1 MYVHTTHHIHSHT
14 HTDVNLKDMPG
25 SPPAHRKSAQLLN
38 IENMEKQL
46 AIEQRVKTGAE
57 NMIRLY
63 SNSKSRQDRKLLNE
77 AQQMLGD
84 SKMKMEV
91 LRMRLLRA
99 QSLVS
104 AQSPSRHVE
113 DGKTKVSSPGDRI
126 ALLRYRIDVE
136 SRLLQ
141 GAKSIMKAN
150 PDKKS
155 WQSVSSIPFCELRAL
170 ASP

>member
-1 MYVHTTHHIHSHT
+1 
-14 HTDVNLKDMPG
+14 
-25 SPPAHRKSAQLLN
+25 
-38 IENMEKQL
+38 MEKQL

-63 SNSKSRQDRKLLNE
+63 SNSKSSKDRKLLSE
-77 AQQMLGD
+77 AQQMLSD

-91 LRMRLLRA
+91 LRMRLLRS

-104 AQSPSRHVE
+104 AQSPSRQVE
-113 DGKTKVSSPGDRI
+113 DGKTRVSSPEDRI

-150 PDKKS
+150 PDRKS
-155 WQSVSSIPFCELRAL
+155 WQSVSSIPFCEFCCVSS
-170 ASP
+170 SPF